1 MKRGENMPTTLIES
15 RMREIKNLVAKR
27 FENTNYQYSIYSENG
42 NIYIS
47 ISHLDDYKK
56 YMIFKLGE
64 LEGCCAIL
72 ISYNTYISEALRGKG
87 YARLLMDLK
96 KEIARLLGYSYLICT
111 TLKNN
116 SVEKQVLKRTGW
128 KKIKNLYNSRTGNH
142 LEMYICDVKES

>member
-1 MKRGENMPTTLIES
+1 MPTTLIEHKID
-15 RMREIKNLVAKR
+15 EIKNIVDKK
-27 FENTNYQYSIYSENG
+27 FENTSYKCSVYSENG
-42 NIYIS
+42 NIYVS
-47 ISHLDDYKK
+47 ISHLDDYRK
-56 YMIFKLGE
+56 YMIFKLSE
-64 LEGCCAIL
+64 FEGCCAIL

-87 YARLLMDLK
+87 YARLLMYLK

-142 LEMYICDVKES
+142 LEMYMCDVKES